1 MATEITRPLAQPLL
15 KIEGLVK
22 RFGGLL
28 VTDDVSLD
36 IHQGEIHA
44 VIGPNGAG
52 KTTLVNQIVGE
63 LRSDAG
69 RIHLMGQDITRSPV
83 AYRARAG
90 LGRSYQINS
99 VISSFTVLEN
109 MLLSVQSGPAG
120 GKHNFH
126 FWQPATQS
134 SKLVARAEEIMLLL
148 GLEGQR
154 DRLAG
159 ALSYGQQRLIEIA
172 MALASSPKVLL
183 LDEPMAGLGPA
194 ETQQM
199 IALLQRLQ
207 KDYAILLIEHDM
219 HAVFTLATRLSVLVY
234 GKVVMCD
241 TPQAVRASPIVR
253 EAYLGDEEI
262 AA

>member
-1 MATEITRPLAQPLL
+1 MHAASMPAAPLL
-15 KIEGLVK
+15 EIKGLVK

-28 VTDDVSLD
+28 VTDDVSLT

-69 RIHLMGQDITRSPV
+69 QIHLLGHDITRQSV
-83 AYRARAG
+83 AARARAG

-99 VISSFTVLEN
+99 VIASFTVLEN
-109 MLLSVQSGPAG
+109 ILLAVQSGPVG
-120 GKHNFH
+120 GRHSFH
-126 FWQPATQS
+126 FWQPAT
-134 SKLVARAEEIMLLL
+134 KTAHLTAHAEEIMRLL
-148 GLEGQR
+148 GLEDQR
-154 DRLAG
+154 LRLAG
-159 ALSYGQQRLIEIA
+159 ALSYGQQRLIELA

-183 LDEPMAGLGPA
+183 LDEPMAGLGPL
-194 ETQQM
+194 ETHQM

-219 HAVFTLATRLSVLVY
+219 QAVFALATRMSVLVY
-234 GKVVMCD
+234 GKVVMCGA
-241 TPQAVRASPIVR
+241 PQEVRSSPIVR

>member
-1 MATEITRPLAQPLL
+1 MHAASMPAAPLL
-15 KIEGLVK
+15 EIKGLVK

-28 VTDDVSLD
+28 VTDDVSLT

-69 RIHLMGQDITRSPV
+69 QIYLLGYDITRQSV
-83 AYRARAG
+83 AARARAG

-99 VISSFTVLEN
+99 VIASFTVLEN
-109 MLLSVQSGPAG
+109 ILLAVQSGPVG
-120 GKHNFH
+120 GRHSFH
-126 FWQPATQS
+126 FWQPAT
-134 SKLVARAEEIMLLL
+134 KTAHLTARAEEIMRLL
-148 GLEGQR
+148 GLEDQR
-154 DRLAG
+154 LRLAG
-159 ALSYGQQRLIEIA
+159 ALSYGQQRLIELA

-183 LDEPMAGLGPA
+183 LDEPMAGLGPL

-219 HAVFTLATRLSVLVY
+219 QAVFALATRMSVLVY
-234 GKVVMCD
+234 GKVVMCGA
-241 TPQAVRASPIVR
+241 PQEVRSSPIVR

>member
-1 MATEITRPLAQPLL
+1 MTAPLL

-28 VTDDVSLD
+28 VTDEVSLD

-63 LRSDAG
+63 LASDAG
-69 RIHLMGQDITRSPV
+69 RIQLLGQDITHWSV
-83 AYRARAG
+83 AHRARAG

-99 VISSFTVLEN
+99 VIQSFSVLEN
-109 MLLSVQSGPAG
+109 LLLAVQSGPAG

-126 FWQPATQS
+126 FWQAAVQTPA
-134 SKLVARAEEIMLLL
+134 LANRAEEIMALV
-148 GLEGQR
+148 GLSDAK

-159 ALSYGQQRLIEIA
+159 ALAYGQQRLIELG

-183 LDEPMAGLGPA
+183 LDEPMAGLGPI

-199 IALLQRLQ
+199 IDLLKRLQ
-207 KDYAILLIEHDM
+207 KHYAILLIEHDM
-219 HAVFTLATRLSVLVY
+219 HAVFSLATRVSVLVY

-241 TPQAVRASPIVR
+241 TPEAVRTSATVR

-262 AA
+262 A